1 MPVLATP
8 DSPEPPPPGANQP
21 SSGESPPLEQGH
33 GLRDERTRAPVRF
46 LLDEDLNPAV
56 AEIGRGLGL
65 DVVSVHEID
74 RRGFSDE
81 EQLRFAITQHRTL
94 VTRNRDDFLRLTR
107 SFYASGELH
116 DGLLIVPYSLPNRR
130 PERIAR
136 ALERWCSRPGDPGP
150 HFVDFLQT

>member
-1 MPVLATP
+1 MIEDL
-8 DSPEPPPPGANQP
+8 
-21 SSGESPPLEQGH
+21 
-33 GLRDERTRAPVRF
+33 RF

-81 EQLRFAITQHRTL
+81 EQLRFAMDHGLTL
-94 VTRNRDDFLRLTR
+94 VTRNRDDFLRLTL
-107 SFYASGELH
+107 SFFRAGEFH
-116 DGLLIVPYSLPNRR
+116 HGLLIVPHSLPNDR

-136 ALERWCSRPGDPGP
+136 ALERWVIDQPADPGL
-150 HFVDFLQT
+150 HFVDFLSA